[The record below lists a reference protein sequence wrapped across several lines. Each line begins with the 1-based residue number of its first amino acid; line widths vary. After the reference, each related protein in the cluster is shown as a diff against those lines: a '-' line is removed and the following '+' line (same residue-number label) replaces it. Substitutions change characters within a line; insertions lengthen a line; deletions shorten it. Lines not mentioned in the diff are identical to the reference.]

1 MSILNKSHLIIK
13 KKFTTKKNKKERTA
27 VNKGHKIIW
36 KLTDFNHFLSFFPS
50 FFFSEFTTA
59 KEDHVSRAV
68 TEIFI
73 IFQRFLFTSVKRQS
87 SVNAIKRCKRLFE
100 SAIQHSELVLPFLD
114 TVEEIL
120 SSLLPRFDSLCLF
133 WECGHLKQKKK
144 GGWETLSFC
153 LPHSCCRVS
162 RGNYDK

>member
-1 MSILNKSHLIIK
+1 MYKILTSTVS
-13 KKFTTKKNKKERTA
+13 F
-27 VNKGHKIIW
+27 
-36 KLTDFNHFLSFFPS
+36 FLSFSPS
-50 FFFSEFTTA
+50 FFSEHTTA

-133 WECGHLKQKKK
+133 CRMRASETKKK
-144 GGWETLSFC
+144 GVEKLLASVF
-153 LPHSCCRVS
+153 HIVCRVS
-162 RGNYDK
+162 RGNNDK

>member
-1 MSILNKSHLIIK
+1 MYKILTSTVS
-13 KKFTTKKNKKERTA
+13 F
-27 VNKGHKIIW
+27 
-36 KLTDFNHFLSFFPS
+36 FSFFLSFF
-50 FFFSEFTTA
+50 FFSEHTTA

-133 WECGHLKQKKK
+133 CRMRASETKKK
-144 GGWETLSFC
+144 GVEKLLASVFHTVR
-153 LPHSCCRVS
+153 RVS
-162 RGNYDK
+162 RGNNDK

>member
-1 MSILNKSHLIIK
+1 MYKILTSTVS
-13 KKFTTKKNKKERTA
+13 F
-27 VNKGHKIIW
+27 
-36 KLTDFNHFLSFFPS
+36 FLSFSPS
-50 FFFSEFTTA
+50 FFFSEHTTA

-133 WECGHLKQKKK
+133 CRMRASETKKK
-144 GGWETLSFC
+144 GVEKLLASVFHTV
-153 LPHSCCRVS
+153 CRVS
-162 RGNYDK
+162 RGNNDK

>member
-1 MSILNKSHLIIK
+1 MYKILTSTVS
-13 KKFTTKKNKKERTA
+13 F
-27 VNKGHKIIW
+27 
-36 KLTDFNHFLSFFPS
+36 FLSFSPS
-50 FFFSEFTTA
+50 FFFSEHTTA

-133 WECGHLKQKKK
+133 CRMRASETKKK
-144 GGWETLSFC
+144 GVEKLLASVF
-153 LPHSCCRVS
+153 HIVCRVS
-162 RGNYDK
+162 RGNNDK

>member
-1 MSILNKSHLIIK
+1 MYKILTSTVS
-13 KKFTTKKNKKERTA
+13 F
-27 VNKGHKIIW
+27 
-36 KLTDFNHFLSFFPS
+36 FSFFLSFF
-50 FFFSEFTTA
+50 FFSEHTTA

-133 WECGHLKQKKK
+133 CRMRASETKKK
-144 GGWETLSFC
+144 GVEKLLASVF
-153 LPHSCCRVS
+153 HIVCRVS
-162 RGNYDK
+162 RGNNDK

>member
-87 SVNAIKRCKRLFE
+87 SVNAIKRCKRLWKRDTTFWARLTL
-100 SAIQHSELVLPFLD
+100 SRHSRRNPFIPVTSVRLS
-114 TVEEIL
+114 VFIL
-120 SSLLPRFDSLCLF
+120 QNAGI
-133 WECGHLKQKKK
+133 WNKKK
-144 GGWETLSFC
+144 
-153 LPHSCCRVS
+153 
-162 RGNYDK
+162 RGRLRNC